1 MRNLRVMSSLVEQLY
16 SSPTL
21 PEELEELSRML
32 TEERGRRLEF
42 YADITPEH
50 KWEFINGQVILHSP
64 ALNRHLFACKR
75 LMRMLDSFVATN
87 RLGVVHTEK
96 AMCSF
101 PRNDYE
107 PDIVFF
113 GSAKAGV
120 FGPDTLRFPVPDFIV
135 EILSPSTEE
144 RDRGIK
150 MRDYAFHGVG
160 EYWIVDPEAETVEQ
174 HFLAGDT
181 YPAAPRRSDGALMSK
196 AVAGFEIPV
205 RAIFDEAE
213 NLRALKNLL
222 DPLGNL

>member
-120 FGPDTLRFPVPDFIV
+120 FGPSANSAARAAVFWTAAA
-135 EILSPSTEE
+135 LSS
-144 RDRGIK
+144 R
-150 MRDYAFHGVG
+150 AFNSS
-160 EYWIVDPEAETVEQ
+160 
-174 HFLAGDT
+174 
-181 YPAAPRRSDGALMSK
+181 RRRE
-196 AVAGFEIPV
+196 AVA
-205 RAIFDEAE
+205 
-213 NLRALKNLL
+213 
-222 DPLGNL
+222 